1 MTQTTQT
8 AQIIAVAGQKGG
20 IAKTTTARNI
30 GAELAALGYRVLLVD
45 ADHQASL
52 TAICKCEP
60 TDATLYDVL
69 LAAADEAEEPFR
81 RTAIYPLPTGER
93 LMPGDIL
100 LANADT
106 ELNGVLAR
114 EQLLATI
121 LDPLRVAFDY
131 ILIDCPPSLGIL
143 TINAL
148 TAADSVLMP
157 IPAKY
162 LDARGL
168 KQLLDIIGGV
178 RKRLNRKLRLAGA
191 VVTFWEPRLK
201 HQQDMMEQII
211 AFTSQKHLP
220 LLGTIRKT
228 TKADEAAEAGKPIRE
243 MADAN
248 GGAADYSVV
257 TVALLAQEGMNAR
270 ET

>member
-1 MTQTTQT
+1 MT
-8 AQIIAVAGQKGG
+8 AQILAIAGQKGG
-20 IAKTTTARNI
+20 IAKTTTARNV

-69 LAAADEAEEPFR
+69 LVAASGTDEPFR
-81 RTAIYPLPTGER
+81 RTAIYPLSSGEW
-93 LMPGDIL
+93 LLPGDIL

-106 ELNGVLAR
+106 ELNNVLAR
-114 EQLLATI
+114 EQLLAAI
-121 LDPLRVAFDY
+121 LEPLRTTFDY
-131 ILIDCPPSLGIL
+131 ILIDCPPSLGLL

-148 TAADSVLMP
+148 TAADAVLMP

-168 KQLLDIIGGV
+168 DQLLGIITGV

-191 VVTFWEPRLK
+191 VVTFWEPRLV
-201 HQQDMMEQII
+201 HQQGMMEQII
-211 AFTSQKHLP
+211 AFTSHKHLP

-257 TVALLAQEGMNAR
+257 TAALLAQEGMHAR